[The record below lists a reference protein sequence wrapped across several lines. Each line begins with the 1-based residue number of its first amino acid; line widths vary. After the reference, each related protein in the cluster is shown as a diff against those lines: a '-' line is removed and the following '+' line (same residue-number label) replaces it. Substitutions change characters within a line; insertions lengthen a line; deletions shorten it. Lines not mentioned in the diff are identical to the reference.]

1 MTDSIWLKI
10 ADRFAAVNSDAHRQ
24 IIAYGLSKLTTIVVN
39 YAILAVIGILFGQL
53 IGCMIFLTAFMIL
66 RMYAGGYHAS
76 TKFTCFVVSYMVELF
91 GVSAICLLPYRPFM
105 ILIILL
111 CCVLITI
118 LAPVEAV
125 NKPLSVRERTVYKR
139 LAAFISM
146 VYVAA
151 SVLFIIV
158 GAERILVAVL
168 SAVVEVLLLMVPGV
182 LQNAKR
188 RTA

>member
-1 MTDSIWLKI
+1 M
-10 ADRFAAVNSDAHRQ
+10 
-24 IIAYGLSKLTTIVVN
+24 
-39 YAILAVIGILFGQL
+39 
-53 IGCMIFLTAFMIL
+53 
-66 RMYAGGYHAS
+66 
-76 TKFTCFVVSYMVELF
+76 
-91 GVSAICLLPYRPFM
+91 
-105 ILIILL
+105 
-111 CCVLITI
+111 LITI